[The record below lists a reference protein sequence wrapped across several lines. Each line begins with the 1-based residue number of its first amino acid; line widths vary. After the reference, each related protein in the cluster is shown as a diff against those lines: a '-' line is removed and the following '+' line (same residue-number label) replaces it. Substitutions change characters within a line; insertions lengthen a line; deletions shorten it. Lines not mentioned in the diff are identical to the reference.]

1 MFWCSAMLMLFLRR
15 DQPDILRK
23 SKMRFDETLALALQL
38 QGKLLS
44 GIELVC
50 WREKGMERTK
60 EALTV
65 KLKKVAWSTTSELE
79 VLHGFDV
86 QCVR

>member
-1 MFWCSAMLMLFLRR
+1 MLMLFLRR
-15 DQPDILRK
+15 DQPDTLRR
-23 SKMRFDETLALALQL
+23 SKTRFDETLALALQL

-44 GIELVC
+44 GIERVC

-60 EALTV
+60 EALTA
-65 KLKKVAWSTTSELE
+65 KLRKAAWNTTSEFG
-79 VLHGFDV
+79 VLHGFDA